1 MPNRL
6 SRFLALAL
14 CMPLAAAAAQK
25 PPAPAFDLKR
35 PEIREF
41 AKEAATRI
49 GYSPQQIL
57 DLLRQA
63 RRQQGILDA
72 MERPAERTL
81 AWWEYRDRLL
91 TEQRIDEGVAFYR
104 THRADLDRIAAERG
118 VPAEYIVAILGVE
131 TRYGRITG
139 RYRVLDAL
147 ATLGF
152 DFPARAPFFRKELE
166 QFLQLAREGH
176 LDALTATGSYAGAM
190 GAPQFMPSSFR
201 NFAVDAQGGE
211 RPDIWK
217 DWPDVFASVANYFV
231 ANGWRAGEP
240 VIAETTGGNA
250 VDDPGKFKLELA
262 DSVATIRSR
271 GYAFHTSQG
280 DEAPAVLVPAELQD
294 SVAWRVGFQNFYV
307 ITRYNRSTRYAMAV
321 HDLASSIAE
330 RGQLGTVTTAAK

>member
-1 MPNRL
+1 MKHFPAL
-6 SRFLALAL
+6 IVLAL
-14 CMPLAAAAAQK
+14 CAPLLAVGAQK
-25 PPAPAFDLKR
+25 RAANAFDLQR

-41 AKEAATRI
+41 AHGAAERT
-49 GYSPQQIL
+49 GYTQQQIL

-63 RRQQGILDA
+63 RSQRSILDA
-72 MERPAERTL
+72 MDRPAERTL

-104 THRADLDRIAAERG
+104 THRAELDRTATERG
-118 VPAEYIVAILGVE
+118 VPAEYIVAVLGVE
-131 TRYGRITG
+131 TRYGRNTG

-147 ATLGF
+147 ATLSF

-166 QFLQLAREGH
+166 QFLQLANEGY
-176 LDALTATGSYAGAM
+176 LDALGATGSYAGAM

-201 NFAVDAQGGE
+201 NFAVDAHGGE
-211 RPDIWK
+211 RPDLWT

-231 ANGWRAGEP
+231 ANGWRTGEP
-240 VIAETTGGNA
+240 VLANATGGNG

-271 GYAFHTSQG
+271 SYGFSTTQG
-280 DEAPAVLVPAELQD
+280 DDAPAVLVPAELQD

-307 ITRYNRSTRYAMAV
+307 ITRYNRSIRYAMAV
-321 HDLASSIAE
+321 HDLAVSIAE
-330 RGQLGTVTTAAK
+330 RVDLTAIATAAK